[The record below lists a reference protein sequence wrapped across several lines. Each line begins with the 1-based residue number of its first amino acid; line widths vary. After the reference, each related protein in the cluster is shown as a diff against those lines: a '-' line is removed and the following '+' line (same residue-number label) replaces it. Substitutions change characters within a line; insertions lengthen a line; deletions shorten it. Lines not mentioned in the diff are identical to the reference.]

1 MLEYAQKGALIDLS
15 SIPMPQD
22 FDVVTWLKMYISTGF
37 VVAAPKDQA
46 EQVMTI
52 FEDHNLSAAVIGT
65 VNDSQKLRIQLG
77 EESETIFDFTQ
88 ESIVAP
94 PPPPQ
99 LNQVTAVDSSR
110 QKAKEDP
117 NHK

>member
-1 MLEYAQKGALIDLS
+1 
-15 SIPMPQD
+15 MPQD
-22 FDVVTWLKMYISTGF
+22 FDIVTWLKMYISTGF
-37 VVAAPKDQA
+37 VVTTPKEQA

-52 FEDHNLSAAVIGT
+52 FEDHNLNAAVIGT
-65 VNDSQKLRIQLG
+65 VDDSQKLKVQYG

-99 LNQVTAVDSSR
+99 RNRIMALDSSR
-110 QKAKEDP
+110 QKTDEDP